1 MTKGTI
7 DLVHLLK
14 SMDEQITKAEEE
26 ALSRKAIME
35 RVEKWMLARDEERWL
50 EEYNRVN
57 IFIFQQFR

>member
-7 DLVHLLK
+7 DLDHLLK

>member
-1 MTKGTI
+1 
-7 DLVHLLK
+7 
-14 SMDEQITKAEEE
+14 MDEQIAKAEEE

>member
-26 ALSRKAIME
+26 SLSRKAIME

-57 IFIFQQFR
+57 FFIFQQFR